1 MPQSN
6 LHAINR
12 PKEEGSEFRDED
24 YNPFSVGSPRV
35 EQIEEDELARA
46 FKSVNGHSFGG
57 VSCLG
62 ESRHLEVKLGNFQQ

>member
-24 YNPFSVGSPRV
+24 YNPFSVGSPRA

-46 FKSVNGHSFGG
+46 LK
-57 VSCLG
+57 VSIATA
-62 ESRHLEVKLGNFQQ
+62 LEG